1 MNILNRII
9 DAIKEGTKELSEA
22 IIGSEETPEFEREI
36 EESKK
41 DLKQAK
47 HELTEIIAK
56 EIRATRKLESIR
68 AEISE
73 NETIVEHALK
83 QNDEKLAMKTADQVA
98 KLERQKNIQ
107 METLE
112 TYSQQVDGLKK
123 TMERAE
129 RQLKEY
135 ERQMNMV
142 QTTENVQKATQAI
155 TNKLNQSNFGITS
168 AKQKLEKI
176 KKKQQK

>member
-1 MNILNRII
+1 MNILNKII

-22 IIGSEETPEFEREI
+22 IIGSEDTPEFVKEI

-41 DLKQAK
+41 GLKQAK
-47 HELTEIIAK
+47 HELTEIMAK
-56 EIRATRKLESIR
+56 EIRATRKLEAIK

-83 QNDEKLAMKTADQVA
+83 QNDEKLAMKIADQVA

-107 METLE
+107 VETLE
-112 TYSQQVDGLKK
+112 AYTQQVNGLKK

-135 ERQMNMV
+135 ERQINMV
-142 QTTENVQKATQAI
+142 ETTESVQKATKAI
-155 TNKLNQSNFGITS
+155 TDKLNSNNSGISS
-168 AKQKLEKI
+168 AKDKLEKI
-176 KKKQQK
+176 KQRQNK